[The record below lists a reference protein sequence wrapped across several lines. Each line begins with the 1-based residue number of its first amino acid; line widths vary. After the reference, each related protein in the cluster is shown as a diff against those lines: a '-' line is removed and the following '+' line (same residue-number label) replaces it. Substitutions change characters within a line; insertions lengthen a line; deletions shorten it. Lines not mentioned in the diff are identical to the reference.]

1 MQTRSKIF
9 HPSNMI
15 ISMLI
20 GFLLIGMLAT
30 PAAAQGGIN
39 QWLVFG
45 PETEG
50 EIPEVE
56 LLSASEKAI
65 ELYASMPGAQLS
77 ETTIA
82 GQTYLSLGGEGYSH
96 TAVVGAPALPVL
108 RKMIEVPLEAEVT
121 LEILMAETQTVSL
134 SRLGLDAKIA
144 PVQSPQPKCGEPVEP
159 CAANDELYGN
169 SLYPAEPMA
178 IVDDYIIRG
187 HRIVVV
193 EVRPVR
199 YNAVLGEL
207 ETMSEVAFRLNL
219 EGSDMA
225 LTIAEADRLNSKPF
239 NDLLAGDV
247 LNYNQGRP
255 VSVPNSS
262 QHILII
268 TADMFEGG
276 LANFVSLKQSQ
287 GFTVS
292 VANLTTVGGN
302 TTSAIKNYIKSQY
315 NGANPPDY
323 AILVGDYAS
332 GNPTGSLTN
341 YTMRTSSGYR
351 TDLQYFTMDNE
362 TEYYPDIFYGRFP
375 VKTTSHLSAM
385 VDKFVAYHALAG
397 DEDWVKKISFLA
409 SNDSGYYQ
417 VAERTHNYVIEN
429 YTLDL
434 GYTGIFPNNPQPG
447 GDKVYAI
454 TYGGTGA
461 HAVATMNDDRV
472 MLVYSGHG
480 GTTLW
485 DAPRVTQTDI
495 HNMTGVAI
503 PYVASHACITADF
516 NASESFGDTWA
527 IEPVNGA
534 LTFVGS
540 SDSTYWYEDEVIEKA
555 IFDHL
560 YEDLTLDS
568 VPSIAQMIQY
578 GLQAVEDYGTS
589 RDDYYRETYHIF
601 GDPTFEILMKP
612 KFPDFRLSVTPTEL
626 KTCNIG
632 DNTATVNL
640 TTIND
645 FTGPVTLSA
654 SPLEGYTTSFG
665 TNPVLPPGSTTATIT
680 GDGTVDTG
688 VQTLTIT
695 GTSGS
700 LVHSADIE
708 MSIYKPITSA
718 GPRLTTPADGARDVA
733 QRPTFSWSSVADAES
748 YRLQVAL
755 DSDFSHIVIER
766 AGITATN
773 FVLSA
778 NLASDTQ
785 YYWRV
790 AAENVCGGVYST
802 DEFTFRT
809 RPGPGDC
816 AQGTIKDTIFF
827 DDFEDGLDNW
837 QNPLD
842 GLFKFDLTTVRAYSP
857 SHSVL
862 AAVPEGQSDQRL
874 VSPQFAVPQTTEPVS
889 LIFWHRWT
897 FDHPTACNDG
907 AILEVSLD
915 GGVTWSQVG
924 KPYMLTNPYNG
935 IVTTGAY
942 NPLVG
947 KQAWCQNEP
956 EWVRTV
962 VDMNPFKGKT
972 AQFRF
977 RLGTGVQG
985 AAEGWYIDD
994 VVFQTCVAG
1003 GSVEYM
1009 LFIPAVEKH

>member
-1 MQTRSKIF
+1 MQTRSKIS
-9 HPSNMI
+9 HLNQVL
-15 ISMLI
+15 ISLI
-20 GFLLIGMLAT
+20 VGLIVVGLLAS
-30 PAAAQGGIN
+30 PVSAQEANN
-39 QWLVFG
+39 QWLAFG
-45 PETEG
+45 PQTG
-50 EIPEVE
+50 GTTPAVEV
-56 LLSASEKAI
+56 LSASPEAI
-65 ELYASMPGAQLS
+65 DVQAFMPGARFG
-77 ETTIA
+77 ETLIA
-82 GQTYLSLGGEGYSH
+82 GQRYLTLGGEGY
-96 TAVVGAPALPVL
+96 VFDDLVGAPNLPVL
-108 RKMIEVPLEAEVT
+108 RRMIEVPLGAEVS
-121 LEILMAETQTVSL
+121 LQLLQAETQTVSL
-134 SRLGLDAKIA
+134 SRLGMEGTIA
-144 PVQSPQPKCGEPVEP
+144 PVQPSQPKCGDPVEP
-159 CAANDELYGN
+159 CAPSAQLYGGGF
-169 SLYPAEPMA
+169 YPAEYLS
-178 IVDDYIIRG
+178 ISEDYIIRG

-193 EVRPVR
+193 EIRPVR
-199 YNAVLGEL
+199 YNAALGEL
-207 ETMSEVAFRLNL
+207 ETTSEMTFRLNL

-225 LTIAEADRLNSKPF
+225 LTLSEADRLNSQPF
-239 NDLLAGDV
+239 NEMLQGDV

-255 VSVPNSS
+255 VAIPNDS
-262 QHILII
+262 QHLLII
-268 TADMFEGG
+268 TADIYEAG

-292 VANLTTVGGN
+292 VANLTTAGGN
-302 TTSAIKNYIKSQY
+302 TTTAIKTYIKAQY
-315 NGANPPDY
+315 NGTNPPDY
-323 AILVGDYAS
+323 AILVGDYVS
-332 GNPTGSLTN
+332 GNPAGSLTN
-341 YTMRTSSGYR
+341 YVMRTSSEHR

-375 VKTTSHLSAM
+375 VKTTDQLSAM
-385 VDKFVAYHALAG
+385 VDKYVAYHAIAG

-409 SNDSGYYQ
+409 SNDSSYYHF
-417 VAERTHNYVIEN
+417 AERTHNYVIEN

-434 GYTGIFPNNPQPG
+434 DYTGIFPNNPQPG

-461 HAVATMNDDRV
+461 NAVATMNDDRV

-485 DAPRVTQTDI
+485 DAPRVTQTDVR
-495 HNMTGVAI
+495 NMTGVAI
-503 PYVASHACITADF
+503 PYVVSHACITADF

-560 YEDLTLDS
+560 YEDPTLDS
-568 VPSIAQMIQY
+568 VPSVAQIIQY

-601 GDPTFEILMKP
+601 GDPSLQIVMKP
-612 KFPDFRLSVTPTEL
+612 KFPDFRLSVSPTAL

-632 DNTATVNL
+632 DNIAKVNL

-645 FTGPVTLSA
+645 FTGPVALSA
-654 SPLEGYTTSFG
+654 SPLEGYTTSFA
-665 TNPVLPPGSTTATIT
+665 TNPMTPPGSTNATIT
-680 GDGTVDTG
+680 GDGSAETG

-695 GTSGS
+695 GTTGS

-708 MSIYKPITSA
+708 MTIYKPITSA
-718 GPRLTTPADGARDVA
+718 GPRLTAPADGARDVS
-733 QRPTFSWSSVADAES
+733 QRPTFSWSNVPDAES

-755 DSDFSHIVIER
+755 DSNFSHIVIDR

-816 AQGTIKDTIFF
+816 AQGTIKEILFF

-857 SHSVL
+857 NHSML
-862 AAVPEGQSDQRL
+862 ASVPEVQSDQRL
-874 VSPQFAVPQTTEPVS
+874 VSPKFTVPQTTEPVS

-897 FDHPTACNDG
+897 FDSPTACNDG

-947 KQAWCQNEP
+947 KQAWCQNET

-962 VDMNPFKGKT
+962 VDLNPFKGKT

-977 RLGTGVQG
+977 RLGTGSSG
-985 AAEGWYIDD
+985 SAEGWYIDD
-994 VVFQTCVAG
+994 VQFQTCAAAD
-1003 GSVEYM
+1003 YTFQI
-1009 LFIPAVEKH
+1009 FIPTVGKN